1 MATQSNGSK
10 SKTQRKKSTT
20 NGAAKRPAAT
30 KATPAEKNQ
39 AQLAAGAAVD
49 LPVGVVLA
57 VTDRLSDLVEP
68 WSGRETAEKQIKTY
82 RTQLRRSLK
91 RAERRGTTA
100 RRKATTEARKTRN
113 RVEREARRRQR
124 SVETSLKRNRNEV
137 ESRVRKAI
145 DEQTSRAQGLVDQV
159 TEQLSAL
166 R

>member
-10 SKTQRKKSTT
+10 SKAQRKKSTT

-30 KATPAEKNQ
+30 KAAPTEKNQ
-39 AQLAAGAAVD
+39 AQVAAEAAVD
-49 LPVGVVLA
+49 LPVGVVLT

-100 RRKATTEARKTRN
+100 RARQPPR
-113 RVEREARRRQR
+113 RARRATASSARPAAASAR
-124 SVETSLKRNRNEV
+124 SRR
-137 ESRVRKAI
+137 R
-145 DEQTSRAQGLVDQV
+145 
-159 TEQLSAL
+159 
-166 R
+166 